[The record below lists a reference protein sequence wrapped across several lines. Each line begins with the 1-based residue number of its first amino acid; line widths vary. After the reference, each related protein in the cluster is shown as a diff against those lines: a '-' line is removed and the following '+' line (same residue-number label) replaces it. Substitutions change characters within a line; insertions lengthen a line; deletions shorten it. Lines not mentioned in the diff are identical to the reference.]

1 MVPTNIFGV
10 ALYIFAL
17 FPGIIFTFSR
27 ERHKPSVKRT
37 AFRETTTVLLVSAV
51 CDGAVFLVIVGLS
64 FAGPEIGK
72 VGLSFF
78 APWNKLDPFGVLWLV
93 LLILGSLAAT
103 LALGWFL
110 GSATMDGTALGKF
123 LQSNTTLVDPNASAW
138 GYSFTVG
145 PDNTTWDGLTL
156 VGLQLK
162 SGTWVQGYLHRYD
175 NASDGDVRRALT
187 LAGEIKVRPVGSAID
202 PQKVDGFGIMI
213 IEAAEIE
220 YLLVGYEE
228 PSGELDSSTD

>member
-17 FPGIIFTFSR
+17 FPGIIFAFSR

-37 AFRETTTVLLVSAV
+37 AFRETTTVLLVSAI
-51 CDGAVFLVIVGLS
+51 CDGAVFLAIVGIS
-64 FAGPEIGK
+64 FAVPEIGR

-78 APWNKLDPFGVLWLV
+78 APWNKLDAYGVLWLV
-93 LLILGSLAAT
+93 LLAVGSFSAT

-110 GSATMDGTALGKF
+110 GSAAMDGTAVGKF

-145 PDNTTWDGLTL
+145 PDNQAWDGLTL

-175 NASDGDVRRALT
+175 NVSDGDVRRALT
-187 LAGEIKVRPVGSAID
+187 LAGEIKIRPVGSVVK
-202 PQKVDGFGIMI
+202 PKKVDGFGIMI

-228 PSGELDSSTD
+228 PTGEAGSSTK

>member
-1 MVPTNIFGV
+1 VPTNIFGV

-51 CDGAVFLVIVGLS
+51 CDGAVFLVVVGLS
-64 FAGPEIGK
+64 FAIPGISR

-78 APWNKLDPFGVLWLV
+78 APWNQLDPFGVLWLV
-93 LLILGSLAAT
+93 VLAVGSLAAT

-110 GSATMDGTALGKF
+110 GSAAMDGTALGKF

-145 PDNTTWDGLTL
+145 PDNKAWNGLTL

-162 SGTWVQGYLHRYD
+162 SGTWIQGYLHRYD

-187 LAGEIKVRPVGSAID
+187 LAGEIKVRPAGSVAD
-202 PQKVDGFGIMI
+202 PRKVDGFGIMI

-228 PSGELDSSTD
+228 PKGEPASN